1 MHTTPMN
8 AFTDILPAS
17 FYDRDPVIVAREL
30 LGQFLVREF
39 DGRVLAGRIVE
50 TEAYL
55 ATADPASHAYS
66 GRTIRN
72 AAMFGP
78 PGCAYVYL
86 SYGLHHCVNVV
97 TESEGVAS
105 AVLLRAVEPLVGLD
119 IMQTRRGI
127 EAPTRLARG
136 PGSLCHA
143 LAIDRQL
150 DTWDLTLG
158 QRLWCVRPTS
168 SLQVEIAVTPRVGI
182 SVGRALLLR
191 FYVAASPFVS
201 RGPRVQA

>member
-1 MHTTPMN
+1 MN
-8 AFTDILPAS
+8 DYTGILPAS
-17 FYDRDPVIVAREL
+17 FYNRDPVTVAREL

-55 ATADPASHAYS
+55 STDDQASHAYG
-66 GRTIRN
+66 GRTVRN
-72 AAMFGP
+72 ATMFGP
-78 PGCAYVYL
+78 PGRAYVYL

-97 TESEGVAS
+97 TEREGIAS
-105 AVLLRAVEPLVGLD
+105 AVLLRAVEPLVGMD

-127 EAPTRLARG
+127 EAPTRLACG
-136 PGSLCHA
+136 PGNLCHA

-158 QRLWCVRPTS
+158 QRLWCARPTS
-168 SLQVEIAVTPRVGI
+168 SLQVDVAVTPRVGI
-182 SVGRALLLR
+182 SVGRELPLR

-201 RGPRVQA
+201 RGPRASA